1 MAYGFKNLIFEG
13 GGVKGIAY
21 VGAMEELEQR
31 GVLNGITR
39 VGGTS
44 AGAIN
49 AVTTALG
56 YTNAEVRDI
65 LWDLDFNNFMDDS
78 WGVVRDTSRLINE
91 FGWYKGDFFRQWI
104 GNLIAE
110 KTGNPHSTFKELA
123 DHPDFRD
130 LYVCVTNISTKFT
143 EVFSPEHTPRVR
155 VADAVRMSMSIP
167 LFFAA
172 VRNVRGDVLV
182 DGGVLRNYPVK
193 LFDRSKYISDDDQ
206 RAFARET
213 DYYRPAT
220 EDVRSRNATSSAYVY
235 NRQTLGFRL
244 DSAREIAVFRDGAEP
259 PRENIDDFFDFAWQL
274 FSTLMEAESNAHLH
288 GDDWQRTVYI
298 DSLGVGTTDFDLK
311 DEQKEALVAS
321 GRQGASDYFAWFD
334 DPDAAPVNRP
344 VAIVDADSDP

>member
-182 DGGVLRNYPVK
+182 DGGGAAQLSGQVVRPKQIHQRRRPTGIRPRNRLLPAG
-193 LFDRSKYISDDDQ
+193 DRGRALTQRHQQRLCLQPSDPW
-206 RAFARET
+206 F
-213 DYYRPAT
+213 P
-220 EDVRSRNATSSAYVY
+220 SR
-235 NRQTLGFRL
+235 F
-244 DSAREIAVFRDGAEP
+244 SARDRRLP
-259 PRENIDDFFDFAWQL
+259 
-274 FSTLMEAESNAHLH
+274 
-288 GDDWQRTVYI
+288 
-298 DSLGVGTTDFDLK
+298 
-311 DEQKEALVAS
+311 
-321 GRQGASDYFAWFD
+321 
-334 DPDAAPVNRP
+334 
-344 VAIVDADSDP
+344 